1 MGSAPPWAVS
11 SNSLFVCLQ
20 TSKPGPHSK
29 CIQCINTGGNRHT
42 HPRRHSGSRR
52 AHRRKKPGKPMH
64 ELVERQH
71 TEKCFEAINTERRN
85 RDNTEVSLSLQFLAC
100 NLWSLDHKAA
110 LPGDSASPE
119 PRHCSYSLASPA
131 SSISWCPRGPHLAPI
146 HHSLLGYCKRAHQVC
161 HLLLIT
167 GARQGTFTEHML
179 YI

>member
-1 MGSAPPWAVS
+1 
-11 SNSLFVCLQ
+11 
-20 TSKPGPHSK
+20 
-29 CIQCINTGGNRHT
+29 
-42 HPRRHSGSRR
+42 
-52 AHRRKKPGKPMH
+52 MH

-71 TEKCFEAINTERRN
+71 TEKCFEAINAERRN

-146 HHSLLGYCKRAHQVC
+146 HHSLLGYCKRAQQVC

-167 GARQGTFTEHML
+167 GARQGTFTEDML
-179 YI
+179 YTKHHLTFIMATKLFTVVFQHYVNGFRISESVLHEVTQPGELEMEPDCS